1 MEDELDPDTYGDD
14 FSESGHYASAS
25 NDQEDDEQ
33 HAQKVSL
40 LRGISIFFFSVRHC
54 TAEILWN
61 DSDCNDI

>member
-33 HAQKVSL
+33 HAQKVITDWKFCEIVFYHRD
-40 LRGISIFFFSVRHC
+40 RGTNMNKQLHNFS
-54 TAEILWN
+54 
-61 DSDCNDI
+61 